1 MESLKLSLEAV
12 TPIFL
17 MMLLGYVLKRMR
29 FVDEK
34 VFDSINKLVF
44 KIFLPVLLF
53 HNIYQTKSAQG
64 FGIAANL
71 FTFTAIAVL
80 CVFAIG
86 LLAVFFITKDNAKRG
101 VILQGFFRTNFAI
114 LGVPLV
120 SYICGDDTTGLSALM
135 VALVVPLFNILGVI
149 SLELFKGG
157 TIHLKKILKGIVT
170 NPLIIGC
177 VAGMVFLLF
186 KIELPQVLEKTVSD
200 IAHVASPL
208 ALVVLGAGFTFT
220 SIKGYVKENVI
231 VLLARLVVLP
241 AIILFLAAYLG
252 FQGEA
257 FACLL
262 VTFGGPIAVSS
273 FSMAQQMGG
282 DKTLAGQLVV
292 LTSAFCILTLFVWIF
307 VFGSLGII

>member
-1 MESLKLSLEAV
+1 MDSLTLSLEAV

-17 MMLLGYVLKRMR
+17 MMLLGYVLKGIH

-34 VFDSINKLVF
+34 VFDAINKLVF
-44 KIFLPVLLF
+44 KVFLPVLLF
-53 HNIYQTKSAQG
+53 NNIYKTKSAEG
-64 FGIAANL
+64 FGIAADL
-71 FTFTAIAVL
+71 FGFTTVCVL
-80 CVFAIG
+80 CVFALG
-86 LLAVFFITKDNAKRG
+86 LLAVYFITKDNAKRG

-120 SYICGDDTTGLSALM
+120 SYICGDNTTGLSSLM
-135 VALVVPLFNILGVI
+135 VALVVPLFNVLGVI

-157 TIHLKKILKGIVT
+157 NIHFKKILKGIVT

-200 IAHVASPL
+200 IAHVSSPL

-231 VLLARLVVLP
+231 ILLARLVVLP
-241 AIILFLAAYLG
+241 AIILSIAAYLG
-252 FQGEA
+252 FHGEA

-307 VFGSLGII
+307 VFGSFGII